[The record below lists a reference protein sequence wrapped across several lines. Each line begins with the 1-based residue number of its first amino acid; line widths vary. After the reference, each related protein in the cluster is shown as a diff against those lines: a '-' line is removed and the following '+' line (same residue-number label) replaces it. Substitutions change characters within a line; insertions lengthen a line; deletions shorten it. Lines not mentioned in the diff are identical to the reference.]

1 MALMQEQQCSIFCL
15 AAVSACCAPMPCC
28 LSSCVQRVFRCGG
41 GHWQFTLPA
50 LHGYLQGKLAEGRA
64 IDYSG
69 FVKALYASELNQ
81 QLRELGGHVVI
92 ADNHGKVSST
102 LYSLQRL

>member
-1 MALMQEQQCSIFCL
+1 MLDLLFG
-15 AAVSACCAPMPCC
+15 CC
-28 LSSCVQRVFRCGG
+28 QRVLCADAVLLEQLRAAGFRCGG

-50 LHGYLQGKLAEGRA
+50 LHGYLQGQLADGCA

-92 ADNHGKVSST
+92 ADNRGKISST